1 MLKKLAITLSFILL
15 LGVTSVPA
23 QQSNCRRVQFQ
34 RGRNT
39 AILQGTVRRNTLFC
53 YTLRARAGQ
62 RMRVHVTSPRDIV
75 RLTVEPDVPQDT
87 DPLEGGFGVADW
99 ETPLPEDGN
108 YRLLVWIADT
118 VRRTSTFRLSVTI
131 E

>member
-1 MLKKLAITLSFILL
+1 M
-15 LGVTSVPA
+15 
-23 QQSNCRRVQFQ
+23 QFQ

-39 AILQGTVRRNTLFC
+39 AILQGTVRAGRLLC
-53 YTLRARAGQ
+53 YTLRAREGQ
-62 RMRVHVTSPRDIV
+62 RMRTHVTSPRDIV
-75 RLTVEPDVPQDT
+75 RLTVEPDALQDT

-99 ETPLPEDGN
+99 ETPLPADGD
-108 YRLLVWIADT
+108 YRVIVWIADT